1 MVCRDGNHIRIKF
14 LEIRNLPERKK
25 EYHKDIENMKKTLI
39 TILAAVPALICA
51 GACTDFLYE
60 GEVDLTPKEEE
71 EEEEFVYPT
80 TYEFN
85 HPCAYVTMDD
95 INRAKAAVAAADETD
110 PAYKCW
116 LELCNSKYAVKGY
129 TANPVEILVRGD
141 PTGTGVSS
149 QNVLNAGRD
158 AAAAFELALRYQI
171 SGDTDYATTAVK
183 ILNDWAATCK
193 KITSNDADFNLAAGF
208 QGYQFANAAELL
220 RDYDGWAEADQ
231 NAFRQWLIDV
241 WYSINKGFID
251 SHGGTNVCNLHYWS
265 NWELANLASILAI
278 GIYTEN
284 PEMITY
290 VYRQFREGEGSGA
303 LHNMIP
309 YAPVSDPAGLSSTP
323 IAQCMESGRDQGH
336 ATLVSAVC
344 AELCQMAWNIGID
357 FWGMEDNLVLSMFEY
372 TAMYNSNPY
381 PTVEMPFTEYSYCTG
396 CECRNQTHGA
406 IHTAVSSDGRG
417 TIRPCWDLI
426 YSHYKSAGLSD
437 KQLHYTKQFAEQLRY
452 TDGELTGDCGAGD
465 SRYNNKDGAET
476 TANFDQI
483 GWGTLLFYQD

>member
-1 MVCRDGNHIRIKF
+1 
-14 LEIRNLPERKK
+14 
-25 EYHKDIENMKKTLI
+25 MKKTLI

-71 EEEEFVYPT
+71 EFVYPT

-95 INRAKAAVAAADETD
+95 INRAKA
-110 PAYKCW
+110 
-116 LELCNSKYAVKGY
+116 YAVKGY

-158 AAAAFELALRYQI
+158 AAAAFELALRYHI
-171 SGDTDYATTAVK
+171 SGDRDYATTAVK
-183 ILNDWAATCK
+183 ILNDWAATCT

-220 RDYDGWAEADQ
+220 RDFDGWEEADQ
-231 NAFRQWLIDV
+231 NAFKTWMTTL
-241 WYSINKGFID
+241 WYPINHEFITT
-251 SHGGTNVCNLHYWS
+251 HGGENVCNLHYWS

-290 VYRQFREGEGSGA
+290 VYQQFREGEGSGA
-303 LHNMIP
+303 LQNMIP

-426 YSHYKSAGLSD
+426 YSHYKSEGLSD

>member
-1 MVCRDGNHIRIKF
+1 
-14 LEIRNLPERKK
+14 
-25 EYHKDIENMKKTLI
+25 MKKTLI

-71 EEEEFVYPT
+71 EEFVYPT
-80 TYEFN
+80 TYKFN

-95 INRAKAAVAAADETD
+95 INRAKAVAAAADETD

-231 NAFRQWLIDV
+231 NAFRQWLIDRHRNLHGKSGNDNIRLPAV
-241 WYSINKGFID
+241 PRGRRQRGLAQHDPLCPGFRPCRPVIDPYSTMYGVRTRPGTCNSRFCRLRRIVPDGMEYRHRFLG
-251 SHGGTNVCNLHYWS
+251 HGG
-265 NWELANLASILAI
+265 
-278 GIYTEN
+278 
-284 PEMITY
+284 
-290 VYRQFREGEGSGA
+290 QFSAFDVRIHCDVQQQS
-303 LHNMIP
+303 L
-309 YAPVSDPAGLSSTP
+309 SD
-323 IAQCMESGRDQGH
+323 
-336 ATLVSAVC
+336 
-344 AELCQMAWNIGID
+344 
-357 FWGMEDNLVLSMFEY
+357 
-372 TAMYNSNPY
+372 
-381 PTVEMPFTEYSYCTG
+381 
-396 CECRNQTHGA
+396 CRNAVHRIQLLHWLRMPEPDTRR
-406 IHTAVSSDGRG
+406 HTYGCV
-417 TIRPCWDLI
+417 
-426 YSHYKSAGLSD
+426 
-437 KQLHYTKQFAEQLRY
+437 F
-452 TDGELTGDCGAGD
+452 
-465 SRYNNKDGAET
+465 
-476 TANFDQI
+476 
-483 GWGTLLFYQD
+483 

>member
-1 MVCRDGNHIRIKF
+1 
-14 LEIRNLPERKK
+14 
-25 EYHKDIENMKKTLI
+25 MKKTLI

-71 EEEEFVYPT
+71 EEFVYPT

-85 HPCAYVTMDD
+85 HPCAFVSKTEIDRVKKAVETADANDPVYVSWQQLCSNQFAQKTY
-95 INRAKAAVAAADETD
+95 VA
-110 PAYKCW
+110 
-116 LELCNSKYAVKGY
+116 S
-129 TANPVEILVRGD
+129 PVETLVRGD
-141 PTGTGVSS
+141 ATNTGVSGE
-149 QNVLNAGRD
+149 NYINACRD
-158 AAAAFELALRYQI
+158 AAAAFQLGLRYQI
-171 SGDTDYATTAVK
+171 DGDTDCANAAVK

-193 KITSNDADFNLAAGF
+193 KITANDANFNLLAGF

-278 GIYTEN
+278 GIYTED

-309 YAPVSDPAGLSSTP
+309 YADRRADDPAGLTSTP

-336 ATLVSAVC
+336 ATLVTSMC
-344 AELCQMAWNIGID
+344 AELCQMAWNVGID
-357 FWGMEDNLVLSMFEY
+357 FFGMEDNLVLSMFEY
-372 TAMYNSNPY
+372 TAMYNSKPY
-381 PTVEMPFTEYSYCTG
+381 TTVEMPFETYEYCPEG
-396 CECRNQTHGA
+396 CGCSGNHGA
-406 IHTAVSSDGRG
+406 VHESVSDDGRG
-417 TIRPCWDLI
+417 TERPCWDLI
-426 YSHYKSAGLSD
+426 YNHYKSQGLSD
-437 KQLHYTKQFAEQLRY
+437 SQLYYTKQFAEQLRY
-452 TDGELTGDCGAGD
+452 TDGTLTGDGGAGD
-465 SRYNNKDGAET
+465 SRYGSNSSA
-476 TANFDQI
+476 FDQI
-483 GWGTLLFYQD
+483 GWGTLLFYQE

>member
-1 MVCRDGNHIRIKF
+1 
-14 LEIRNLPERKK
+14 
-25 EYHKDIENMKKTLI
+25 
-39 TILAAVPALICA
+39 
-51 GACTDFLYE
+51 
-60 GEVDLTPKEEE
+60 
-71 EEEEFVYPT
+71 
-80 TYEFN
+80 
-85 HPCAYVTMDD
+85 
-95 INRAKAAVAAADETD
+95 
-110 PAYKCW
+110 
-116 LELCNSKYAVKGY
+116 
-129 TANPVEILVRGD
+129 
-141 PTGTGVSS
+141 
-149 QNVLNAGRD
+149 
-158 AAAAFELALRYQI
+158 
-171 SGDTDYATTAVK
+171 
-183 ILNDWAATCK
+183 
-193 KITSNDADFNLAAGF
+193 
-208 QGYQFANAAELL
+208 
-220 RDYDGWAEADQ
+220 
-231 NAFRQWLIDV
+231 
-241 WYSINKGFID
+241 
-251 SHGGTNVCNLHYWS
+251 
-265 NWELANLASILAI
+265 
-278 GIYTEN
+278 
-284 PEMITY
+284 MITY
-290 VYRQFREGEGSGA
+290 VYQQFREGEGSGA

-406 IHTAVSSDGRG
+406 IHMAVSSDGRG

-426 YSHYKSAGLSD
+426 YSHYKSKGLSD